1 MMKKILFI
9 LAFAQFVLAPQ
20 VIKSYSVNSHE
31 YSKINQRKQTVTK
44 DIFGNTIIEDDKG
57 NKKTIKKDIFGNT
70 IIEDS
75 KGNKKTIKKDIFGD
89 TVIEDGRG
97 NKKVIKKDIFDN
109 IIIEDY

>member
-1 MMKKILFI
+1 MKKILFI
-9 LAFAQFVLAPQ
+9 LAFVQFVLAPQ

-44 DIFGNTIIEDDKG
+44 DIFGNTV
-57 NKKTIKKDIFGNT
+57 
-70 IIEDS
+70 IEDS
-75 KGNKKTIKKDIFGD
+75 RGNKKTIKKDIFGD